1 MTKEE
6 FKEKL
11 GKEIRKNI
19 PNVILEEAK
28 SQRNNGP
35 VEAIM
40 VKIKGTPYG
49 LALRYAETYQNIVNS
64 GYDPEAAIYQ
74 IVKDLKN
81 RIDDIDNSGILDS
94 ENLLTDYAFVKSH
107 IRPVLVNKDKNKDL
121 VLRELCGDLAIAFKI
136 YLNDE
141 MSIRVTKNME
151 DGWKKVWKEG
161 ISDFYTSAFEN
172 EKQVPE
178 FYASLDDI
186 VRRAGMPLPD
196 DIDSYAYIIS
206 NEKCC
211 WGAIKVLTSQ
221 AVKDL
226 VARLGGCY
234 IIPSSINE
242 CILIPKTEYNDVTED
257 MNEFISMVNA
267 NEVRPDEVLSDSL
280 YFMDEC
286 GLITLA
292 V

>member
-1 MTKEE
+1 MTEKE

-35 VEAIM
+35 TEAIM

-49 LALRYAETYQNIVNS
+49 FALRYAETYQDIVKA
-64 GYDPEAAIYQ
+64 GYDPEASVRQ
-74 IVKDLKN
+74 IVKDLQN
-81 RIDDIDNSGILDS
+81 RIDNIDNSVVKDS
-94 ENLLTDYAFVKSH
+94 ERLLTDYAFIKSH

-121 VLRELCGDLAIAFKI
+121 VLRELCGDIAIAFKI

-141 MSIRVTKNME
+141 MSLRVTKIIE
-151 DGWKKVWKEG
+151 DKWKEMWKDVG
-161 ISDFYTSAFEN
+161 DFYTSAFEN

-178 FYASLDDI
+178 FYVPLDDV
-186 VRRAGMPLPD
+186 VRRAGISLPD
-196 DIDSYAYIIS
+196 DMDSYAYIIS
-206 NEKCC
+206 NEKIC

-221 AVKDL
+221 TVKDL
-226 VARLGGCY
+226 AARLGRCY

-267 NEVRPDEVLSDSL
+267 NDVRSDEVLSDSL

-286 GLITLA
+286 GLISLA
-292 V
+292 E

>member
-1 MTKEE
+1 MTEKE

-35 VEAIM
+35 TEAIM

-49 LALRYAETYQNIVNS
+49 FALRYAETYQDIVKA
-64 GYDPEAAIYQ
+64 GYDPEASVRQ

-81 RIDDIDNSGILDS
+81 RIDNIDNSVVKDS
-94 ENLLTDYAFVKSH
+94 ERLLTDYAFIKSH
-107 IRPVLVNKDKNKDL
+107 IRPILVNKDKNKDL

-161 ISDFYTSAFEN
+161 INDFYTSAFEN

-186 VRRAGMPLPD
+186 VRRAGMPLSD
-196 DIDSYAYIIS
+196 DMDSYAYIIS
-206 NEKCC
+206 NEKIC

-221 AVKDL
+221 TVKDL
-226 VARLGGCY
+226 AAKLGGCY

-267 NEVRPDEVLSDSL
+267 NEIRPDEVLSDSL
-280 YFMDEC
+280 YFMDEY
-286 GLITLA
+286 GLISLA
-292 V
+292 E

>member
-1 MTKEE
+1 MTEKE

-35 VEAIM
+35 TEAIM

-49 LALRYAETYQNIVNS
+49 FALRYAETYQDIVKA
-64 GYDPEAAIYQ
+64 GYDPEASVRQ

-81 RIDDIDNSGILDS
+81 RIDNIDNSVVKDS
-94 ENLLTDYAFVKSH
+94 ERLLTDYAFIKSH
-107 IRPVLVNKDKNKDL
+107 IRPVLVNKNKNKDL
-121 VLRELCGDLAIAFKI
+121 VLRELCGDIAIAFKI

-141 MSIRVTKNME
+141 MSLRVTKIIE
-151 DGWKKVWKEG
+151 DKWKEMWKDVG
-161 ISDFYTSAFEN
+161 DFYTSAFEN

-178 FYASLDDI
+178 FYVPLDDV
-186 VRRAGMPLPD
+186 VRKAGISLPD

-206 NEKCC
+206 NEKIC

-221 AVKDL
+221 TVKDL
-226 VARLGGCY
+226 AARLGGCY

-267 NEVRPDEVLSDSL
+267 NDVRSDEVLSDSL

-286 GLITLA
+286 GLISLA
-292 V
+292 E

>member
-1 MTKEE
+1 MTEKE

-35 VEAIM
+35 TEAIM

-49 LALRYAETYQNIVNS
+49 FALRYAETYQDIVKA
-64 GYDPEAAIYQ
+64 GYDPEASVRQ

-81 RIDDIDNSGILDS
+81 RIDNIDNSVVKDS
-94 ENLLTDYAFVKSH
+94 ERLLTDYAFIKSH
-107 IRPVLVNKDKNKDL
+107 IRPVLVNKNKNKDL
-121 VLRELCGDLAIAFKI
+121 VLRELCGDIAIAFKI

-141 MSIRVTKNME
+141 MSLRVTKIIE
-151 DGWKKVWKEG
+151 DKWKEMWKDVG
-161 ISDFYTSAFEN
+161 DFYTSAFEN

-178 FYASLDDI
+178 FYVPLDDV
-186 VRRAGMPLPD
+186 VRKAGISLPD

-206 NEKCC
+206 NEKIC

-221 AVKDL
+221 TVKDL
-226 VARLGGCY
+226 AARLGGCY

-242 CILIPKTEYNDVTED
+242 CILIPKKEYNDVTED

-267 NEVRPDEVLSDSL
+267 NDVRSDEVLSDSL

-286 GLITLA
+286 GLISLA
-292 V
+292 E

>member
-19 PNVILEEAK
+19 PNVILE
-28 SQRNNGP
+28 
-35 VEAIM
+35 
-40 VKIKGTPYG
+40 
-49 LALRYAETYQNIVNS
+49 S

-74 IVKDLKN
+74 IVKDLEN
-81 RIDDIDNSGILDS
+81 RIDDIDNSGIKDS

-141 MSIRVTKNME
+141 MSIRVTKNIE
-151 DGWKKVWKEG
+151 DGWKNVWKDVG
-161 ISDFYTSAFEN
+161 DLYASAFEN

-178 FYASLDDI
+178 FYVPLDDV

-226 VARLGGCY
+226 AARLGGCY

-267 NEVRPDEVLSDSL
+267 NEIRPDEVLSDSL

-286 GLITLA
+286 ELITLA

>member
-49 LALRYAETYQNIVNS
+49 LALRYAETYQDIVNS
-64 GYDPEAAIYQ
+64 GYDPEATIYQ

-81 RIDDIDNSGILDS
+81 RIDDIDNSGIKDS

-121 VLRELCGDLAIAFKI
+121 VLSELCGDLAIAFKI

-196 DIDSYAYIIS
+196 DIDSYAYVIS
-206 NEKCC
+206 NEKIC

-221 AVKDL
+221 TVKEMA
-226 VARLGGCY
+226 ARLGGCY
-234 IIPSSINE
+234 IIPSSIHE
-242 CILIPKTEYNDVTED
+242 CILIPKTEYNDFTED

-292 V
+292 E

>member
-1 MTKEE
+1 MTEKE

-35 VEAIM
+35 TEAIM

-49 LALRYAETYQNIVNS
+49 FALRYAETYQDIVKA
-64 GYDPEAAIYQ
+64 GYDPEASVRQ

-81 RIDDIDNSGILDS
+81 RIDNIDNSVVKDS
-94 ENLLTDYAFVKSH
+94 ERLLTDYAFIKSH

-121 VLRELCGDLAIAFKI
+121 VLRELCGDIAIAFKI

-141 MSIRVTKNME
+141 MSLRVTKIIE
-151 DGWKKVWKEG
+151 DKWKEMWKDVG
-161 ISDFYTSAFEN
+161 DFYASAFEN

-178 FYASLDDI
+178 IYVPLDDV

-206 NEKCC
+206 NEKIC

-221 AVKDL
+221 TVKDL
-226 VARLGGCY
+226 AAKLGGCY

-267 NEVRPDEVLSDSL
+267 NEIRPDEVLSDSL

-286 GLITLA
+286 GLISLA
-292 V
+292 E

>member
-1 MTKEE
+1 MTEKE

-35 VEAIM
+35 TEAIM

-49 LALRYAETYQNIVNS
+49 FALRYAETYQDIVKA
-64 GYDPEAAIYQ
+64 GYDPEASVRQ

-81 RIDDIDNSGILDS
+81 RIDNIDNSVVKDS
-94 ENLLTDYAFVKSH
+94 ERLLTDYAFIKSH

-121 VLRELCGDLAIAFKI
+121 VLRELCGDIAIAFKI

-141 MSIRVTKNME
+141 MSLRVTKIIE
-151 DGWKKVWKEG
+151 DKWKEMWKDVG
-161 ISDFYTSAFEN
+161 DFYTSAFEN

-226 VARLGGCY
+226 AARLGGCY

-267 NEVRPDEVLSDSL
+267 NEIRPDEVLSDSL

-286 GLITLA
+286 GLISLA
-292 V
+292 E